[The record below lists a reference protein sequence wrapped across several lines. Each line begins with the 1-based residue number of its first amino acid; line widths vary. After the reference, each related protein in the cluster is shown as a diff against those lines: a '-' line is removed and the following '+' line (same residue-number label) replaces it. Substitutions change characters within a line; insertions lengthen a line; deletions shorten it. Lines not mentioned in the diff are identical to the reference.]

1 MNEIMLLLLGFL
13 GIFAVG
19 CSIALLA
26 LGKMIDQFPLGDESK
41 RNRSIASPIETTKLS
56 IALFWLLFVIGG
68 WAVLQESRIVMIAG
82 ITTLFAISLF
92 LFTALVFSFAV
103 LNIMRG
109 RKKGIKMPAGGGMPM
124 FQFSPSDP
132 VPVAAPQVEPAQPT
146 PVLMKRY
153 NNPFTD
159 FMLNAL
165 LKKE

>member
-1 MNEIMLLLLGFL
+1 
-13 GIFAVG
+13 
-19 CSIALLA
+19 
-26 LGKMIDQFPLGDESK
+26 
-41 RNRSIASPIETTKLS
+41 
-56 IALFWLLFVIGG
+56 
-68 WAVLQESRIVMIAG
+68 
-82 ITTLFAISLF
+82 
-92 LFTALVFSFAV
+92 
-103 LNIMRG
+103 
-109 RKKGIKMPAGGGMPM
+109 M